1 MLRSMARSVGNEIPE
16 ATRPLLAGDDIESL
30 EGLTFLLL
38 TVREDDWP
46 HLTMLSVGEL
56 LAVGARELRAAIWPN
71 STAAR
76 NLARTG
82 QATIA
87 LVHDGVGYY
96 LRCSARPGPDLQ
108 IASGGRLAYFELLV
122 EEVLEDVAP
131 YVVLTN
137 GVSFRLKDPGDV
149 FPRWRETIT
158 AMRERVTSDQ

>member
-1 MLRSMARSVGNEIPE
+1 MARSVGNEIPE
-16 ATRPLLAGDDIESL
+16 AIRPLLAGGELESL

-38 TVREDDWP
+38 TVREDGWS

-56 LAVGARELRAAIWPN
+56 LAAGARDLQAAIWPN
-71 STAAR
+71 STAAM

-87 LVHDGVGYY
+87 LVHEGAGYY
-96 LRCSARPGPDLQ
+96 LRCSVQPGPDLHLET
-108 IASGGRLAYFELLV
+108 GGRLSYFELRV

-131 YVVLTN
+131 YADLTN

-149 FPRWRETIT
+149 LPRWQETVA
-158 AMRERVTSDQ
+158 AMRERK